1 MQKNFFFKIVLKC
14 LFKDSR
20 IIIATAG
27 INELNFQPVRNL
39 NVTSTTNTK
48 DARGAD
54 EPATGGSTVQTITRA
69 VSTNDPPA
77 RPQSAPSGERG
88 ALCDS
93 TIALLL
99 TTPGAKEVHGKHP
112 NDVRVA
118 TTATQTDLEAPL
130 KSILIAYWMAE
141 EEVYRI
147 GRRYYRETLV

>member
-20 IIIATAG
+20 IIIATAA

-77 RPQSAPSGERG
+77 RPQSTPSGERAAVRNG
-88 ALCDS
+88 S
-93 TIALLL
+93 IALL
-99 TTPGAKEVHGKHP
+99 P
-112 NDVRVA
+112 A
-118 TTATQTDLEAPL
+118 TTDAKNVHCEHGDERSAGRHHGDPDGSAGAPSVHPRL
-130 KSILIAYWMAE
+130 VLD
-141 EEVYRI
+141 
-147 GRRYYRETLV
+147 GRGGNVSDWSAVL